1 MRRDLSWALGASVL
15 LSIVA
20 LFSSRVP
27 GVVSAIEPNV
37 RDRAQALDAV
47 SAPVPSIAVD
57 LEALPARL
65 PQLLVDAA
73 RRDPFV
79 PIAASAPASAA
90 AVVPAIAASHAPA
103 PPAPPAP
110 PPINVRFLGSMVNPE
125 GERLLYL
132 ARGDAAVQVK
142 VGDRLDE
149 GYMVESLSAE
159 AVGLVYPPLGVH
171 VTVAIPPAPKQ

>member
-1 MRRDLSWALGASVL
+1 MRRDLSWVLGASVL
-15 LSIVA
+15 LSIA
-20 LFSSRVP
+20 TLFGSQAPR
-27 GVVSAIEPNV
+27 VVSAIEPRV
-37 RDRAQALDAV
+37 RDQAQALDAV
-47 SAPVPSIAVD
+47 SMPAQPTTVG

-65 PQLLVDAA
+65 PQLLIDAA

-90 AVVPAIAASHAPA
+90 ALAATVAVSPAPT

-110 PPINVRFLGSMVNPE
+110 PPISVRFLGSMVNPE

-159 AVGLVYPPLGVH
+159 AVGLVYPPLGLH